1 MYIEPRIFS
10 NLLGEHMTNILVTG
24 APRTGKTTLISTI
37 ISNLNIR
44 VIGFLTNEI
53 REKNIRTGFTIETC
67 SGIKK
72 ILASK
77 KNLDSKYRVGRYGV
91 YLDNLNFIVSKL
103 EEEIEKEMPK
113 LIIIDEIGKM
123 ELFSQS
129 FKDFVMSALNQKKV
143 LGTIMLKDNDF
154 TKKIKLRSDTK
165 IIEINLQNRE
175 KFANNIKELIRCQ
188 KDQKLNV

>member
-1 MYIEPRIFS
+1 
-10 NLLGEHMTNILVTG
+10 MTNILVTG
-24 APRTGKTTLISTI
+24 PPRTGKTTLISTI
-37 ISNLNIR
+37 ISEFNVG
-44 VIGFLTNEI
+44 VIGFLTTEI
-53 REKNIRTGFTIETC
+53 RENNIRTGFMIETC

-91 YLDNLNFIVSKL
+91 YLDNLNFIVNKL
-103 EEEIEKEMPK
+103 EEEIDKELPK
-113 LIIIDEIGKM
+113 LIVIDEIGKM

-165 IIEINLQNRE
+165 IFEINLQNRE
-175 KFANNIKELIRCQ
+175 KITNSIKEIIRCQ
-188 KDQKLNV
+188 KDQK

>member
-1 MYIEPRIFS
+1 
-10 NLLGEHMTNILVTG
+10 MTNILVTG

-37 ISNLNIR
+37 LSKLNID
-44 VIGFLTNEI
+44 VIGFITTEI
-53 REKNIRTGFTIETC
+53 RENNIRTGFTIETY

-77 KNLDSKYRVGRYGV
+77 KNLESRYRVGRYGV

-103 EEEIEKEMPK
+103 EKEINNEIPK
-113 LIIIDEIGKM
+113 LIVIDEIGKM
-123 ELFSQS
+123 ELFSHS
-129 FKDFVMSALNQKKV
+129 FKEFVMQALNQNKV
-143 LGTIMLKDNDF
+143 LGTIMLRDNDF

-165 IIEINLQNRE
+165 VFAINLQNRE
-175 KFANNIKELIRCQ
+175 KITNKIEELVRCQ